1 MSELLNSLSQAP
13 MSQDVPGKSDAPTGE
28 PQSEI
33 ERLRAELKKKE
44 DSLTSKFHGLTSRE
58 RALMQREQEIKE
70 KLGQVGSIDELK
82 GLAEKEPLKLLEKF
96 GLNYDKL
103 TDIYAGMSPEDETK
117 KTVSSLQKELESLK
131 SKLQEESSQG
141 QMKEIM
147 RVKDAKLQGLK
158 ALAARDDSGYDLV
171 NQFGSHE
178 DVLVY
183 MSEHYNATGE
193 ILSDEEAMQHVES
206 RLAEGFKKA
215 VSNPRIRKLLG
226 LSEQEQSRSEQA
238 RPFGLS
244 DSGLRN
250 QSTRQDDTRDLSDT
264 ERFELALKLLPDLQ
278 GLR

>member
-1 MSELLNSLSQAP
+1 
-13 MSQDVPGKSDAPTGE
+13 
-28 PQSEI
+28 
-33 ERLRAELKKKE
+33 
-44 DSLTSKFHGLTSRE
+44 
-58 RALMQREQEIKE
+58 MQREQEIKE

-103 TDIYAGMSPEDETK
+103 TDIYAGMTPEDETK

-158 ALAARDDSGYDLV
+158 AGYDLV

-206 RLAEGFKKA
+206 RLAEGFKKV

-226 LSEQEQSRSEQA
+226 LSEQEQNRSEQA